1 MSTSVSAEKAV
12 NNFLTKLKNGKFFK
26 DTLPNTFDD
35 YTGFHEQ
42 ADLESY
48 KKFIKT
54 FTYEE
59 FISNCEVLYHGN

>member
-1 MSTSVSAEKAV
+1 MPTSVAAEKAV
-12 NNFLTKLKNGKFFK
+12 NNFLSKLKNGKFSK

-59 FISNCEVLYHGN
+59 FINNREVLYHGN